1 MDNFFKLEGKVAVV
15 TGGASG
21 IGKGAAQSF
30 SKAGM
35 KVVILDLDTD
45 KIKEVTDQLGEDA
58 VGFEV
63 DVASPESL
71 KAAMKKADEA
81 FGRIDVVYAN
91 AGINGVWAPLE
102 EITEEEFDR
111 TISINLKGTFFTI
124 QTALPYL
131 QRQGGS
137 VIVTSSVNGT
147 RIFSNTGATV
157 YSTSKAGQVAM
168 MKMLAIELGAY
179 KIRVNAICPGAIDTN
194 INASTE
200 QRDTDRIGVKKEF
213 PEGGNPLEGEEAGS
227 IEQVGNV
234 ALFLASDLAS
244 HVSGEMIFVDAAQSL
259 V

>member
-1 MDNFFKLEGKVAVV
+1 MVDKFGVAGKVAVI

-21 IGKGAAQSF
+21 IGKGAAKSF
-30 SKAGM
+30 AEAGM
-35 KVVILDLDTD
+35 KVVLLDRNEEGLE
-45 KIKEVTDQLGEDA
+45 KAAAEIGGEVRTFL
-58 VGFEV
+58 V
-63 DVASPESL
+63 DVSKPESL
-71 KAAMKKADEA
+71 RDAMIQAAEA
-81 FGRIDVVYAN
+81 FGRIDVLYAN

-124 QTALPYL
+124 QAALPFL

-147 RIFSNTGATV
+147 RTFSNTGATV

-179 KIRVNAICPGAIDTN
+179 KIRVNAICPGAISTN
-194 INASTE
+194 IDKSTE
-200 QRDTDRIGVKKEF
+200 QRDTDKIGVKKEF
-213 PEGGNPLEGEEAGS
+213 PEGGNPLEGEESGS
-227 IEQVGNV
+227 IEQVGDV
-234 ALFLASDLAS
+234 ALFLASELAS
-244 HVSGEMIFVDAAQSL
+244 HVSGEVIFVDAAQSL

>member
-1 MDNFFKLEGKVAVV
+1 
-15 TGGASG
+15 GGDIAT
-21 IGKGAAQSF
+21 F
-30 SKAGM
+30 
-35 KVVILDLDTD
+35 T
-45 KIKEVTDQLGEDA
+45 
-58 VGFEV
+58 V
-63 DVASPESL
+63 DVANPESQRTAMAQ
-71 KAAMKKADEA
+71 AAEA
-81 FGRIDVVYAN
+81 FGRIDVVFAN

-111 TISINLKGTFFTI
+111 TISINLKGTFFTL
-124 QTALPYL
+124 QSALPFL

-137 VIVTSSVNGT
+137 IIVTSSVNGT

-168 MKMLAIELGAY
+168 AKMLAIELGAY
-179 KIRVNAICPGAIDTN
+179 KIRVNVICPGAIDTN
-194 INASTE
+194 INKSTE

-227 IEQVGNV
+227 IEQVGDV

-244 HVSGEMIFVDAAQSL
+244 HVSGEVIFVDAAQSL